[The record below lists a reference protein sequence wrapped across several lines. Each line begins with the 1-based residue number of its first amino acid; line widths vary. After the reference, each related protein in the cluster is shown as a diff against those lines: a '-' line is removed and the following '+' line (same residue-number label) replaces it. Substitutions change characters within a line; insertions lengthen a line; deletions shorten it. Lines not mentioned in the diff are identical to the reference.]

1 MQAQLKAT
9 ALGACVEGFRFCGA
23 ASRVDEWIMI
33 NHSRISSNFKP
44 SSKCIQFYVKCLG
57 KSFIV
62 YGKLGEWLVPSADS
76 RNKNF
81 TCDCEERLYLKVNT
95 VIGHEMMYI
104 LPKLSYTS

>member
-1 MQAQLKAT
+1 M
-9 ALGACVEGFRFCGA
+9 
-23 ASRVDEWIMI
+23 D

-44 SSKCIQFYVKCLG
+44 RSKCVQFYVTCLG
-57 KSFIV
+57 NSFIV

-81 TCDCEERLYLKVNT
+81 TCDREERLYLKVNT

-104 LPKLSYTS
+104 LPKLNYTSYGPHVSGSPSILLSLWD